1 MTTRDTTLAGCAK
14 RLRELGYAP
23 TSATNPDRFIATNWS
38 CRRESLGSLG
48 AHPAA
53 LMLYP
58 SVENGAEDD
67 ASDEDCKSRQI
78 IDLVVTGYLMSLPR
92 ELKAIIAVLDSFK
105 LIGGPAMTD
114 GFGNVHRLL
123 QWRGEP
129 VFDNRYRARNCFPAD
144 DSTVLLQQAISP
156 QYQAARTS
164 IGSLQMSAIGPIGTH
179 VLDIGGEWTGGHILD
194 VPHNRLP
201 ELLPSDARW
210 LIERVEEARWSGRP
224 LAVAKEAA
232 A

>member
-14 RLRELGYAP
+14 RLRDLGYAP
-23 TSATNPDRFIATNWS
+23 TSATNPDRLITTNWS

-53 LMLYP
+53 LMFYP
-58 SVENGAEDD
+58 NAENGASEDD
-67 ASDEDCKSRQI
+67 CESRQV

-92 ELKAIIAVLDSFK
+92 ELKAIMAVLDSFK
-105 LIGGPAMTD
+105 LTGGPAMKD
-114 GFGNVHRLL
+114 GFGNIHRLL

-129 VFDNRYRARNCFPAD
+129 VFDNRYKARNCFPAD

-156 QYQAARTS
+156 QYQPARTS
-164 IGSLQMSAIGPIGTH
+164 IGSMQMSAITPIGTH
-179 VLDIGGEWTGGHILD
+179 VLDIDGEWTGGHILD
-194 VPHNRLP
+194 VPHRKLP
-201 ELLPSDARW
+201 ELLASDARL
-210 LIERVEEARWSGRP
+210 LIESVEEARWSGRP
-224 LAVAKEAA
+224 LAIAKDAA